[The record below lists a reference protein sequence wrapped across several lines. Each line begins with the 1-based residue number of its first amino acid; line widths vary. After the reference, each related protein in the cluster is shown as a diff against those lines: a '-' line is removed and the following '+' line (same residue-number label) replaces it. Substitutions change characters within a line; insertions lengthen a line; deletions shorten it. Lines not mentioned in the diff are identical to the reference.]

1 VRGSAKLRPA
11 HAIERQYV
19 LQGRND
25 GLTIQGLARPRHHG
39 ALNAGVDDVVEVQ
52 GVAEND
58 VDDLANIRVRK
69 IEAYSPITRD
79 RDFDRL
85 GCA

>member
-1 VRGSAKLRPA
+1 MIDALNQPQGRAVEHQNVFK
-11 HAIERQYV
+11 
-19 LQGRND
+19 GRND
-25 GLTIQGLARPRHHG
+25 GLTVQGFAGPRHHG
-39 ALNAGVDDVVEVQ
+39 ALYAGVDDVVQVQ

-58 VDDLANIRVRK
+58 VDDLANIRVSE

-79 RDFDRL
+79 RNFDRL